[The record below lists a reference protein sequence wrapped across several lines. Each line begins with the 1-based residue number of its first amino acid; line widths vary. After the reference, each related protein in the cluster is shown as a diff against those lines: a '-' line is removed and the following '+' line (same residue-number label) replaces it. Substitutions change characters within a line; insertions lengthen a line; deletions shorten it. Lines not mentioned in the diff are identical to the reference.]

1 MTRYKNVK
9 MMRKALREH
18 IMMAALK
25 DVLFLAVF
33 ASLAATGELVHDPSW
48 PGQGALPVGTGN
60 VRL

>member
-1 MTRYKNVK
+1 
-9 MMRKALREH
+9 
-18 IMMAALK
+18 MAALK